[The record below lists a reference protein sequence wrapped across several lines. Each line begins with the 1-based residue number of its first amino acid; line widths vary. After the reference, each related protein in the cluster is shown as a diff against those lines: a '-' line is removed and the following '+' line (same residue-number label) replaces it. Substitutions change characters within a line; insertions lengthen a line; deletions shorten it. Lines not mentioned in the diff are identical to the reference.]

1 MSPQPQL
8 QLESRGRRHYV
19 VGDTKPVRQT
29 LKDFGLRWDP
39 DAVAW
44 WSGKKATAEAA
55 LQKALAEFDD
65 KAEKEAKIAEAP
77 KLSDPRLRFHEDLR
91 TNLKRAGARY
101 NPSDRSWSVP
111 DPSLIEST
119 KEELDRRDEDHR
131 VAKASR
137 PTGERWYEA
146 KLVGEKSSQTIR
158 RRLEPR
164 GRGYKPPVDSYLG
177 EVFRAGKRCG
187 AVAGKVVKVV
197 GAEANYT
204 SEEQEDDMGVPGTPS
219 GWWLRLHVV
228 EASEDEAKPVL
239 GAEAEREAK
248 IAAAKAEKEA
258 KERAWHE
265 AFSRATEGL
274 IQCTVVPRGVVR
286 GEVVASCPDK
296 SVRIRICKATLEG
309 ADVILEELEA
319 HDDYR
324 TYLWGPPDL
333 VKRILLDYAQEN
345 QITIESARNWLDKY
359 KGCHGEDL
367 YQAVVD
373 DNNS

>member
-8 QLESRGRRHYV
+8 RLESRGRRHYV

-29 LKDFGLRWDP
+29 LKSFGLRWDP

-55 LQKALAEFDD
+55 LQKALAEFDH
-65 KAEKEAKIAEAP
+65 KAKIAEAP

-131 VAKASR
+131 VAK
-137 PTGERWYEA
+137 GERWYEA

-158 RRLEPR
+158 KRLESG

-177 EVFRAGKRCG
+177 EVFRAGTKRG
-187 AVAGKVVKVV
+187 DDLAGKVVKVI

-204 SEEQEDDMGVPGTPS
+204 SEEQEDDIGVPGTPS
-219 GWWLRLHVV
+219 GWWLHLHVA
-228 EASEDEAKPVL
+228 EASEEEAKPVL

-258 KERAWHE
+258 KEKAWKE
-265 AFSRATEGL
+265 ALSTATEGL
-274 IQCTVVPRGVVR
+274 VQCTVIPIRLVR
-286 GEVVASCPDK
+286 GELIASGPDAY
-296 SVRIRICKATLEG
+296 VRTNIYKATIDG
-309 ADVILEELEA
+309 ADVVLEEIYA